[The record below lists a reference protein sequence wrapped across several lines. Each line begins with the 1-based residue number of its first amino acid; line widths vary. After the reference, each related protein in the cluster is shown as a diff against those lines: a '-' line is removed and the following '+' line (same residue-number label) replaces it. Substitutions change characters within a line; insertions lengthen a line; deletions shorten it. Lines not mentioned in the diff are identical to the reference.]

1 MDHGRH
7 DFDWEDLLGYVES
20 REVIPIVGKELLAV
34 TVDGRE
40 APLERHLAERLAAAL
55 SLPAGEFSSGFGLNE
70 VAMACAA
77 AGRHPTS
84 PYSKLKSL
92 LDEMGP
98 ELRREPAP
106 ALRQLAEIT
115 DFALYVSTTFD
126 GLLYDSLASA
136 RAGPHHEDVGRIVW
150 SPRSRPED
158 LPCEP
163 RALRRC
169 TVVQILGGV
178 SREREYALSDEDT
191 LELVHILSTR
201 REACPRL
208 FEAFR
213 GSHLLFLGCGFP
225 DWLARFFMR
234 TMADQRLFERA
245 PRMQDFVADGIV
257 GRDPNLVLFLRHL
270 QRQIYL
276 PGDPIAFVAELHR
289 RWGERRPARPAAVAP
304 LTSAAAPMAVPSG
317 TVFLSYASQDRAA
330 VRTLKAA
337 LEAAGIAVFFDQ
349 HSIPPGADWER
360 QIRTLVRDCGLFLP
374 FVSRHSAERDEG
386 WFLKEWH
393 LAIERA
399 EGMKAHVPFI
409 QPIVID
415 DLPERD
421 PHIPEYFWTRQCRR
435 FPGGVPAPGFV
446 AGIQWTLREIQL
458 RKAGLK

>member
-7 DFDWEDLLGYVES
+7 DFDWEDLLGYIES
-20 REVIPIVGKELLAV
+20 REVIPIVGKELLTI

-40 APLERHLAERLAAAL
+40 APLERHLAERLAVAL
-55 SLPAGEFSSGFGLNE
+55 GLPTGELSGGFGLNE

-98 ELRREPAP
+98 ELRREPP
-106 ALRQLAEIT
+106 SALRQLAEIT
-115 DFALYVSTTFD
+115 DFTLYVSTTFD
-126 GLLYDSLASA
+126 VLLYEALASA
-136 RAGPHHEDVGRIVW
+136 RAGPDHDPIARIVW
-150 SPRSRPED
+150 SPRSKPED

-163 RALRRC
+163 RALQRC
-169 TVVQILGGV
+169 TVGSA

-191 LELVHILSTR
+191 LELMHILPAR
-201 REACPRL
+201 RHVCPRL
-208 FEAFR
+208 FEAFK

-245 PRMQDFVADGIV
+245 PLMQDFVADGMV

-270 QRQIYL
+270 HRQVYP
-276 PGDPIAFVAELHR
+276 PGDPIAFVHR
-289 RWGERRPARPAAVAP
+289 RWGERRPARPEHVVP
-304 LTSAAAPMAVPSG
+304 LTSAATPMAVPPG

-330 VRTLKAA
+330 VRTLKSA

-349 HSIPPGADWER
+349 HSISPGADWEL
-360 QIRTLVRDCGLFLP
+360 QIRTVVRDCGLFLP
-374 FVSRHSAERDEG
+374 FVSRHAAERDEG
-386 WFLKEWH
+386 WFVKEWE

-399 EGMKAHVPFI
+399 QGVKAHVPFI

-421 PHIPEYFWTRQCRR
+421 PRIPEYFWTRQCRR
-435 FPGGVPAPGFV
+435 FPGGVPEPGFV
-446 AGIQWTLREIQL
+446 ERTKMTLRDIQL
-458 RKAGLK
+458 RKVGVK